1 MNDTAT
7 AHHGEPVAP
16 ANRVDP
22 ITLAVVRG
30 ALETAQREMTLTM
43 ERTGRSSVLTV
54 SRDFS
59 NAIFNWTPEM
69 IVQGQDLPI
78 HLGSL
83 ILATKAVSSFF
94 ADETRPGDVMFHN
107 DPAWDGSHIADW
119 CMYKPVF
126 VGDELLF
133 WTVSKGH
140 MADSGGPAPGSYNP
154 EAREIYAEGLRI
166 PPIKLYDE
174 GRERSDVLNLLLAN
188 TRTRRNQAGDLR
200 AQLGAVDVGAAHL
213 TRLVAKYGAEEVQA
227 CVRALL
233 DLAEEQMRRRLSE
246 LPDGTF
252 MGSRLVED
260 LGHGLG
266 DLEIGVTAT
275 ITGDTMR
282 VALTAPPQ
290 IPFYTNSYR
299 ANTTSAVY
307 LGLIMFLQPEAPFN
321 EGMYR
326 PIEIDYGPA
335 GSLVNAVEP
344 APHVACTT
352 CPAETITDAV
362 RDTLSIAY
370 PERAVAGWGHCSAVN
385 CAGLDPRNGN
395 EYVHMMVSC
404 LMCGAGA
411 VGGVMDGWHGV
422 GPQAGLGGGAAGD
435 MELIEHQFP
444 LLVHRYGFATDSAN
458 PGEWRG
464 GSGLVHEVEALEHQ
478 MTAVVWGEGRK
489 FPASS
494 VSGGGATPAP
504 QSKVGTVEIIRNDGT
519 AESISR
525 NCVLSLAPGERF
537 VTRSAG
543 GGAVGDPL
551 ERDPE
556 RVRDDVIEGFVSV
569 EAARTEYGVSL
580 DSSLAVD
587 EDATRELRGHSR

>member
-1 MNDTAT
+1 MN
-7 AHHGEPVAP
+7 EPSEQQYL
-16 ANRVDP
+16 RDVDP

-30 ALETAQREMTLTM
+30 ALETAQREMTITM

-83 ILATKAVSSFF
+83 IMATKAVARYF
-94 ADETRPGDVMFHN
+94 DGEIRPGDVMFHN
-107 DPAWDGSHIADW
+107 DPMWDGSHIADW

-166 PPIKLYDE
+166 PPIKIHE
-174 GRERSDVLNLLLAN
+174 AGRERADVLNLLLAN

-200 AQLGAVDVGAAHL
+200 AQLGAVEVGANHL
-213 TRLVAKYGAEEVQA
+213 TALVAKYGKGEVRD
-227 CVRALL
+227 CVNTLL
-233 DLAEEQMRRRLSE
+233 DLAEQQMRRRISE

-252 MGSRLVED
+252 EGSRFVED

-266 DLEIGVTAT
+266 DLEVKVTAT
-275 ITGDTMR
+275 IAGDTIR
-282 VALTAPPQ
+282 IALDSPPQ

-307 LGLIMFLQPEAPFN
+307 LGLIMFLQPEPPFN

-326 PIEIDYGPA
+326 PVEIDYGPP
-335 GSLVNAVEP
+335 GTLVNAIEP

-362 RDTLSIAY
+362 RDTLSLAY
-370 PERAVAGWGHCSAVN
+370 PAHAAAGWGHCSAIN
-385 CAGLDPRNGN
+385 CAGTDPRNGYA
-395 EYVHMMVSC
+395 YVHMMVSC

-435 MELIEHQFP
+435 MELIEYQYP
-444 LLVHRYGFATDSAN
+444 LVVHSYGFATDSAN

-464 GSGLVHEVEALEHQ
+464 GAGLVHDVEALDHH
-478 MTAVVWGEGRK
+478 MTAVVWGEGRRY
-489 FPASS
+489 PASS
-494 VSGGGATPAP
+494 VDTRAGVSADE
-504 QSKVGTVEIIRNDGT
+504 KVGRVEIVRGDG
-519 AESISR
+519 SIEYITR
-525 NCVLSLAPGERF
+525 NCVLNLAPGERF
-537 VTRSAG
+537 ITRSAG
-543 GGAVGDPL
+543 GGAVGDPFK
-551 ERDPE
+551 RDPE
-556 RVRDDVIEGFVSV
+556 RVREDVVEGFVSV
-569 EAARTEYGVSL
+569 QAARAEYGVILSEH
-580 DSSLAVD
+580 LAVD
-587 EDATRELRGHSR
+587 LEATRAYRAGTY